1 MCCFFLN
8 RTFSFFQKLDPFLS
22 KLRSTAKY
30 LICVMQDL
38 SDIDGMP
45 KSASETS
52 QMITHHE
59 ESVKSALC
67 DQRLISLQSDGKGI
81 ISDLRKEEEFMSHT
95 EDYRYNLIIYL
106 QFRIC
111 YCIYWT

>member
-1 MCCFFLN
+1 
-8 RTFSFFQKLDPFLS
+8 
-22 KLRSTAKY
+22 
-30 LICVMQDL
+30 MQDL

-52 QMITHHE
+52 QMMTHHE

-106 QFRIC
+106 KFRIC
-111 YCIYWT
+111 YCIYWA